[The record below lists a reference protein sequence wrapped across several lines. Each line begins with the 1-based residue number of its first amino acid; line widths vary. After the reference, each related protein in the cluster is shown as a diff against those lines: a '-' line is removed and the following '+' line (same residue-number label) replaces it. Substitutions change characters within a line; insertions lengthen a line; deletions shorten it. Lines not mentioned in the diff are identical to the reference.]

1 MAVSSC
7 HPKTNELLATS
18 PSLFTL
24 LTTNNRWIIRNLSR
38 NFTKLTPDFNTTPSL
53 AARHR
58 KHRRR
63 KHFRETF
70 PSVDEKLF
78 FIFPFSDLKN
88 VFWTSVLVKFD
99 VDGNRSRFLAP
110 ILKRWKR
117 KITLWRP
124 KSKISVDAN
133 FFCPLQESQRR
144 DSPEKRWLSLL
155 EMFNGTFFF
164 GTAQLQYCAYTCWIE
179 PW

>member
-1 MAVSSC
+1 MNNPKSVKEFHKTDSRFQYDPKFSCSSS
-7 HPKTNELLATS
+7 KAS
-18 PSLFTL
+18 PSEAF
-24 LTTNNRWIIRNLSR
+24 SR
-38 NFTKLTPDFNTTPSL
+38 NFSL
-53 AARHR
+53 C
-58 KHRRR
+58 RR
-63 KHFRETF
+63 KTF
-70 PSVDEKLF
+70 F
-78 FIFPFSDLKN
+78 FFPFSDLKN

-155 EMFNGTFFF
+155 EMFNGFFSF
-164 GTAQLQYCAYTCWIE
+164 VQHSCSIAPIHAGFDTGSLWKEHGMIFS
-179 PW
+179 P